1 MDLTLPRSKKR
12 KLTDYFTPA
21 STPTRGMPHFLQ
33 RYNPQR
39 SAIKRR
45 DLFQDDTGGGP
56 SREGPSAISG
66 PSTSHNNPGERS
78 TVNKTY
84 TLAKKLEI
92 LQYVCSHSET
102 EAARHFEI
110 PRTTIRG
117 WKGLD
122 RQPIDRKKS
131 RKRKGKN
138 KAGAGRPLS
147 YSEDLEDELIQWIL
161 EMQDMNLPIQRQ
173 HVQRRAKALI
183 QPHLATFKASA
194 GWLDKFLK
202 RHSLTLHRQTS
213 IQQKLPAQLEGK
225 IATFLADIKAMW
237 TQHQFPNDLI
247 INMDET
253 PVCFDM
259 AANTTISKK
268 GLREVIIYS
277 TGAHKRCFT
286 VILTH
291 TASGKMLQPFV
302 IFKAKTQ
309 HILKKVKAKECDV
322 IVTTQPKAWMGHQLM
337 LT

>member
-1 MDLTLPRSKKR
+1 MFAVTR
-12 KLTDYFTPA
+12 KL
-21 STPTRGMPHFLQ
+21 RLHVILKFLG
-33 RYNPQR
+33 R
-39 SAIKRR
+39 
-45 DLFQDDTGGGP
+45 P
-56 SREGPSAISG
+56 SRDGKVLTGSPSI
-66 PSTSHNNPGERS
+66 ERRAG
-78 TVNKTY
+78 K
-84 TLAKKLEI
+84 E
-92 LQYVCSHSET
+92 
-102 EAARHFEI
+102 
-110 PRTTIRG
+110 RG
-117 WKGLD
+117 
-122 RQPIDRKKS
+122 RI
-131 RKRKGKN
+131 
-138 KAGAGRPLS
+138 KAGADRPLS

-173 HVQRRAKALI
+173 HVQQKAKALI

-194 GWLDKFLK
+194 GWLDKFLR
-202 RHSLTLHRQTS
+202 RHSLTLRRQTS

-277 TGAHKRCFT
+277 TGAHKRRFT

-291 TASGKMLQPFV
+291 TASGKILQPFV